1 MKKSEFESELS
12 DVDEL
17 LQKEIKKKDRKQI
30 IERLEKLMARAQ
42 KYADR
47 GDIPKET
54 ALRMRVDLC
63 HLAKQVKKKN
73 QDKESSRK
81 RFHALVEHIISM
93 YRSRPESQRGADSEE
108 KLMAMLFR
116 SFK

>member
-1 MKKSEFESELS
+1 MNRTELQRELS
-12 DVDEL
+12 DVDDL

-30 IERLEKLMARAQ
+30 IQRLEKLMARVK

-47 GDIPKET
+47 GDIPKEA

-63 HLAKQVKKKN
+63 QLAKQVKKKN
-73 QDKESSRK
+73 QDKASSRQ
-81 RFHALVEHIISM
+81 RVHELVEHIISM
-93 YRSRPESQRGADSEE
+93 YQSRPESKPGAGSEE

>member
-1 MKKSEFESELS
+1 MNKSELQSELS
-12 DVDEL
+12 DVDDL

-30 IERLEKLMARAQ
+30 IQRLEKLMARVK

-47 GDIPKET
+47 GDIPKEA

-63 HLAKQVKKKN
+63 QLAKQVKKKN

-81 RFHALVEHIISM
+81 RFHELVEHIISM
-93 YRSRPESQRGADSEE
+93 YQSRPESKCGVGSEE
-108 KLMAMLFR
+108 KLMTMLFR